1 MHLLLGWLRYDDSK
15 VCCAKQSEVEAE
27 TQAYILFYRRRAI
40 ETEHQIL
47 GSINGDVCN
56 RRKLKNFTEMS
67 LNFEEDVIAKDATSN
82 RSLEQSTDLQ
92 PSSRFEKSS
101 GSKNLP
107 NDTPTKL
114 CDQVEHDYLDN
125 SDPSVTSNFNQVET
139 SKERDNR
146 KVFYEN
152 TNVTL
157 EKSES
162 DSRINSD
169 VKSSEF
175 FLEDI
180 LD

>member
-1 MHLLLGWLRYDDSK
+1 
-15 VCCAKQSEVEAE
+15 
-27 TQAYILFYRRRAI
+27 
-40 ETEHQIL
+40 
-47 GSINGDVCN
+47 
-56 RRKLKNFTEMS
+56 MS

-107 NDTPTKL
+107 NDTSTKL